1 VRDVLTPAYKKGFR
15 IIFIIGAS
23 LAALAFFLSAW
34 LIPQLGLK
42 RADDEKLKEEG
53 KKRIEGTLDEEKR

>member
-1 VRDVLTPAYKKGFR
+1 MRDVLTPAYQKGFR

-34 LIPQLGLK
+34 LIPQLGLS
-42 RADDEKLKEEG
+42 RADDERLKEEA
-53 KKRIEGTLDEEKR
+53 KRRMEGDLDEEKR